1 MLRKTFFFFIN
12 TGKYWL
18 CSVCRNIFQEMESMQ
33 WACECFSSHTFSI
46 SFFCFVFKVSG
57 FFLSQYIHR
66 LKSHSRLKKKKTLL
80 QTTNSERVRK
90 ETLVGS
96 CVSSPVSTLKLVR
109 GKKNKK
115 QLSMYFFSPR
125 AREMGR
131 LTKICFGSLQQ
142 VHAHIKCV
150 KTRTSKKKKKKE
162 KVKNNPKNI
171 LEIPFLGQY
180 LVHLAFMKR
189 FDFVSRFTCLLCCN
203 VRDEKEFS
211 ASWTQTGDVNIH
223 EFRWLITYMDESC
236 Y

>member
-1 MLRKTFFFFIN
+1 MLRKTFSFFIN

-66 LKSHSRLKKKKTLL
+66 LKSHSRLKKKKNITADNK
-80 QTTNSERVRK
+80 QRTCQERNSSWQLCV
-90 ETLVGS
+90 LS
-96 CVSSPVSTLKLVR
+96 CFHLKTSE
-109 GKKNKK
+109 GKKN

-150 KTRTSKKKKKKE
+150 KTRTSKKKKKE

-180 LVHLAFMKR
+180 LVHWAFMKR